1 MSRILQQSELSSD
14 VRDALSGAFI
24 YGISWDGHCLAR
36 GQLTNRALWQMRK
49 MSRKHKDK
57 RSKMLQE
64 SKSAAAGGFELMMQI
79 AGNPAAIQE
88 LSPRALRAWSDYF
101 TYTRHFSLI
110 KSEMFPAGIH
120 LILLGWYLENG
131 SMRIR
136 TTVIQHPKML
146 TDHELVVVAE
156 EFMKKEQLEH
166 PEYLPRAFPQTSQ

>member
-1 MSRILQQSELSSD
+1 MNNILQKSELSPD
-14 VRDALSGAFI
+14 ARDALSGAYI

-49 MSRKHKDK
+49 MSRKHKEK

-64 SKSAAAGGFELMMQI
+64 TKSAASGGFELMMQV

-88 LSPRALRAWSDYF
+88 LSPRALRAWSDYY
-101 TYTRHFSLI
+101 TYTRHFTFI

-120 LILLGWYLENG
+120 LILLAWYLKDG

-136 TTVIQHPKML
+136 ATVVQHSKML
-146 TDHELVVVAE
+146 TDDELVAVAE

-166 PEYLPRAFPQTSQ
+166 PEYLPRAFLQTSQ